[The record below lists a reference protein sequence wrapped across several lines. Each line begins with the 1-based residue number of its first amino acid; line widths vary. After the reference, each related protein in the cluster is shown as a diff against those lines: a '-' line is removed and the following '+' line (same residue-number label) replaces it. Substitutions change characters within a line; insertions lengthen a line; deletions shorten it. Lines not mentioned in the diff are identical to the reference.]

1 MSHTATTGTFE
12 LNKEVKGKGI
22 MNKDEQIR
30 QQVSELTDGELAPP
44 LLQPL
49 LAALRKPEI
58 KADWDLYHRI
68 GDTLRCEQM
77 ASQLSP
83 TFSRKL
89 EQRLAAEPVLLTP
102 QRTRPAASLRGWG
115 VALAAL
121 AAAATGFMLSPSLFH
136 PNGDARSPAVVAA
149 KSQDNAAAETMLADA
164 GGATAHSKETA
175 DYILLHQ
182 SANPSLYGVP
192 ALAQHA
198 ALSSHSE
205 K

>member
-1 MSHTATTGTFE
+1 MTGTFE
-12 LNKEVKGKGI
+12 LNKEVKDKGI
-22 MNKDEQIR
+22 MNKDQQIR

-44 LLQPL
+44 FLQPL
-49 LAALRKPEI
+49 LAALRKPEA

-68 GDTLRCEQM
+68 GDALRCEQM

-83 TFSRKL
+83 AFSRKL
-89 EQRLAAEPVLLTP
+89 EQRLAAEPVWLTP
-102 QRTRPAASLRGWG
+102 HRTPRRPRLTARLRGWG
-115 VALAAL
+115 AGLAAV
-121 AAAATGFMLSPSLFH
+121 AAAAMGFMLAPSLFH
-136 PNGDARSPAVVAA
+136 PAEDARSPAAVVA
-149 KSQDNAAAETMLADA
+149 KSQDKAPAGTMLADA

-182 SANPSLYGVP
+182 SANPSLYGAP